1 MTYNWIFN
9 DQSFQCAKSLDK
21 LKNVVECIHWQYEST
36 DGTTSGVITG
46 CNGFSA
52 PTSKDFIPFED
63 LTQAEVISWLEAA
76 NDMEQLN
83 AAADHEYNQVKNAGN
98 QEVLPPPF
106 AITENN

>member
-9 DQSFQCAKSLDK
+9 DQSFQCAKALDG
-21 LKNVVECIHWQYEST
+21 LTNVVECIHWQYEST

-46 CNGFSA
+46 CNGFTA
-52 PTSKDFIPFED
+52 PTSEDFIPYEQ
-63 LTQAEVISWLEAA
+63 LTKEQIISWLEAA

-106 AITENN
+106 AI

>member
-1 MTYNWIFN
+1 MKYNWIFN

-46 CNGFSA
+46 CNGFTA

-63 LTQAEVISWLEAA
+63 LTQEEVISWLEEA

-98 QEVLPPPF
+98 KEVLPPPF